1 MTQRLSRVFWDI
13 YDAAARHP
21 RVISHRGGTRSGK
34 TYSALQFLAIL
45 VSKCDK
51 GGDVTS
57 VVSETLPHLKKGAIR
72 DFERIIGR
80 SLKSDSRWNASNLV
94 YTFPSGG
101 MLEFFSADSP
111 DKVMGPA
118 RKRLFVNECNHIS
131 YDTYRQL
138 AVRTT
143 GLILLDYNPAAA
155 FWAMDKV
162 ETRES
167 TVCLHSTYLDN
178 PFLTPEQI
186 AEIESNKADANWW
199 KVYGLGEVG
208 SLEGV
213 VYEFDTVDEMPE
225 PGSMTETW
233 GIDFGFTNSI
243 TAIVHC
249 LIDTGRKEIWLDE
262 RMYRKGMLNS
272 DIAQFL
278 KSEGVPRTVTVY
290 ADSAEPKSITELCSY
305 GLNVRGCDKTSA
317 SDRHN
322 PITAQINF
330 LRGFKI
336 HVTKRSLNLIDEL
349 RKYVWDT
356 DRNGERL
363 NVPVKVHDHCFVGDT
378 EITTSRGRVRIKD
391 IRQRDMVLT
400 SKGYKRVNAIHDNG
414 VRYVVDFKL
423 HTEEGVVVLSA
434 TPDHL
439 IKTTKAWKKI
449 SELRKGDRI
458 FLVRPSMV
466 KSTEGTKVKSISAT
480 VATECT
486 ETSGLSTTV
495 LFQKVMRFITS
506 ILIRLTTLSRI
517 LFAYRSR
524 NTGGCIGNG
533 AGPLASMRGNVS
545 IWTKSVPSLP
555 GGTDRRKG
563 GSGTANMLGSHSPGV
578 SRRPI
583 RARCA
588 ARISR
593 ANYTTV
599 FSAQM
604 PASPDGEEKRVWT
617 TLSASVQ
624 NAEGSLRPTGIQKP
638 DAVQAVVLLG
648 IDGENGR
655 RERVFDISVEGVH
668 EYCAN
673 GVIVHNCM
681 DAFRYGCYAPLS
693 RFNSGQYVISTLRH

>member
-1 MTQRLSRVFWDI
+1 MTQRLSRVFWNI

-34 TYSALQFLAIL
+34 TYSALQFLTIL
-45 VSKCDK
+45 VSKCDSA
-51 GGDVTS
+51 GDVTS

-199 KVYGLGEVG
+199 KVYGLGQVG

-213 VYEFDTVDEMPE
+213 VYEFDTVDAMPE

-305 GLNVRGCDKTSA
+305 GLNVQGCDKTSS

-330 LRGFKI
+330 IKGYRL

-363 NVPVKVHDHCFVGDT
+363 NVPVKVHDHAC
-378 EITTSRGRVRIKD
+378 
-391 IRQRDMVLT
+391 
-400 SKGYKRVNAIHDNG
+400 
-414 VRYVVDFKL
+414 
-423 HTEEGVVVLSA
+423 
-434 TPDHL
+434 
-439 IKTTKAWKKI
+439 
-449 SELRKGDRI
+449 
-458 FLVRPSMV
+458 
-466 KSTEGTKVKSISAT
+466 
-480 VATECT
+480 
-486 ETSGLSTTV
+486 
-495 LFQKVMRFITS
+495 
-506 ILIRLTTLSRI
+506 
-517 LFAYRSR
+517 
-524 NTGGCIGNG
+524 
-533 AGPLASMRGNVS
+533 
-545 IWTKSVPSLP
+545 
-555 GGTDRRKG
+555 
-563 GSGTANMLGSHSPGV
+563 
-578 SRRPI
+578 
-583 RARCA
+583 
-588 ARISR
+588 
-593 ANYTTV
+593 
-599 FSAQM
+599 
-604 PASPDGEEKRVWT
+604 
-617 TLSASVQ
+617 
-624 NAEGSLRPTGIQKP
+624 
-638 DAVQAVVLLG
+638 
-648 IDGENGR
+648 
-655 RERVFDISVEGVH
+655 
-668 EYCAN
+668 
-673 GVIVHNCM
+673 

-693 RFNSGQYVISTLRH
+693 RFNSGQYVISAIRN